1 MCFGG
6 GPSQAEKDA
15 AAAQR
20 ASAEEAKR
28 AQIEE
33 LAETK
38 RTDIEGALT
47 GKVAGERG
55 FSGGTG
61 RRSLFKTTSATGAAG
76 YASRFS

>member
-6 GPSQAEKDA
+6 GTTQAEKDA
-15 AAAQR
+15 ATAQR

-33 LAETK
+33 LAENK

-61 RRSLFKTTSATGAAG
+61 RRSLFQTNSGTGAAG
-76 YASRFS
+76 YTSRFS